1 MFPKSYI
8 YMSDSFPIKE
18 LIAETHAELYK
29 QHQILGLWIEGI
41 YNRKNWKALF
51 DIWKQFLV
59 CNNLKYPLMLGEV

>member
-29 QHQILGLWIEGI
+29 QHQILGLWIYVLCKG
-41 YNRKNWKALF
+41 KNWKDLF
-51 DIWKQFLV
+51 EI
-59 CNNLKYPLMLGEV
+59 